1 MHSPPIF
8 SGAAL
13 LGIFSGLVL
22 AGITPTSPLPT
33 KQPEWRTRAAS
44 LRAETESLYAWSMPQ
59 DLSPSVGY
67 GSPSYH
73 QAAVYARYDPQ
84 WRVSPQL
91 PVYAPAQVEEAPPVQ
106 TGNEAIVAEL
116 EVLGESFDQ
125 PPEQAEAAIEEEGL
139 SGG

>member
-44 LRAETESLYAWSMPQ
+44 LRTETESLYAWSMPQ

-67 GSPSYH
+67 GSPSFH

-91 PVYAPAQVEEAPPVQ
+91 PVYAPAQVEEAPPVL
-106 TGNEAIVAEL
+106 TGNEATLAEL
-116 EVLGESFDQ
+116 EALGESFDQ
-125 PPEQAEAAIEEEGL
+125 PSEQAELSEKDDEL